1 MRRAPAVGN
10 RERDARNLAL
20 RTAARPLATGFTLI
34 ELAIVMATIA
44 LLLTLALPRYFHTIE
59 QGKVNVQRQNIATI
73 RDAIDKFYGDRA
85 RYPDTLE
92 ELVRARYLRAVPV
105 DPLTD
110 APDWVVVAP
119 HDPALGGV
127 YDVRSAVRK
136 AGPNDEAS

>member
-1 MRRAPAVGN
+1 MGGSRIADCGWRAPAAG
-10 RERDARNLAL
+10 R
-20 RTAARPLATGFTLI
+20 RPPGFTLI

-59 QGKVNVQRQNIATI
+59 QGKLNVQRQNIATI

-92 ELVRARYLRAVPV
+92 ELVRAKYLRAVPV
-105 DPLTD
+105 DPVTD

-119 HDPALGGV
+119 QDPALGGV
-127 YDVRSAVRK
+127 YDVRSAARRQ
-136 AGPNDEAS
+136 GQDDEAS